1 MRAEGGGC
9 ITYPNRLGYNLDF
22 IYMVHYWG
30 FDPHYTWLKA
40 KPSRQPRRSVFGT
53 GYENPTRIYWV
64 EASGTRNIPN
74 PHCMVDELGN
84 DPSWAPSHQLYRL
97 ATLLT
102 CLLIR
107 ITLVLPPGLAPRL
120 GPNQGLGRYKLPC
133 AAYTTE
139 GNKASHYLVPNLG
152 YEPRPPKRAGFK
164 PAAYTFRQKGSGPS
178 TWNQTMVKRS
188 SGACLIIRRY
198 WNKLCGLS
206 NRGAW
211 GQCFRT
217 PCLLHH
223 TSGHCSGTL
232 PQT

>member
-1 MRAEGGGC
+1 MEAR
-9 ITYPNRLGYNLDF
+9 
-22 IYMVHYWG
+22 
-30 FDPHYTWLKA
+30 
-40 KPSRQPRRSVFGT
+40 GT
-53 GYENPTRIYWV
+53 I
-64 EASGTRNIPN
+64 NIPVL
-74 PHCMVDELGN
+74 HYLVDELGN

-107 ITLVLPPGLAPRL
+107 ITLVLPLGLAPRL

-178 TWNQTMVKRS
+178 TWNQTMVRRS
-188 SGACLIIRRY
+188 SGVCLIIRRY
-198 WNKLCGLS
+198 WKNLVPYPRLELGLHKERVS
-206 NRGAW
+206 KTRASAVSPAGLYLGAS
-211 GQCFRT
+211 
-217 PCLLHH
+217 PL
-223 TSGHCSGTL
+223 
-232 PQT
+232 